1 MRCLCHTAMH
11 TPMGEGSDRGCCV
24 LRCGVRTDIYEDYK
38 FVTRDELKRLSLQHL
53 IGTPLLKVGSCSWSN
68 TRIEHT

>member
-1 MRCLCHTAMH
+1 M
-11 TPMGEGSDRGCCV
+11 
-24 LRCGVRTDIYEDYK
+24 RCGVGTDIYEDYK

-68 TRIEHT
+68 TRSTPYMRLRGSDVC

>member
-1 MRCLCHTAMH
+1 M
-11 TPMGEGSDRGCCV
+11 
-24 LRCGVRTDIYEDYK
+24 RCGVGTDIYEDYK